1 VSLSPFKLI
10 PSTVCFGAS
19 KKKGEGRKEG
29 RKEGRNA
36 LKYKKPQERYLS
48 KCRCAFVAVNVVK
61 KRTNQSIN

>member
-1 VSLSPFKLI
+1 MKVS
-10 PSTVCFGAS
+10 VQARRR
-19 KKKGEGRKEG
+19 EKEG
-29 RKEGRNA
+29 KKEGKKEGRNA